1 MDELLEKDL
10 IRRANSIYEYYQNLI
25 KENFSHRWY
34 LSDLEFEIKDSKEIN
49 GKSWC
54 MDDKDHI
61 EINKGVI
68 ELYYNYFVTVMEN
81 DKIEFF
87 HLLNI
92 TKEDDE
98 LKKMSYE
105 GVLFRNGK
113 LEIYDNKL
121 VDDGKAKL
129 LEIFVSRFIILHEL
143 GHILN
148 GHCKL
153 LASKDNLTGMNYIPF
168 YYYKNEKFLDE
179 KSALDIRTLEMDADA
194 FAATQSIVHVLYLYK
209 NFESQVKIKMEPK
222 DIFYWWSFA
231 VRSHFLM
238 CEDQFMDNA
247 YYKTMTHLPSSA
259 RWSLIYLS
267 ALEVI
272 GSCDMIEQEKKEF
285 KELIIKGALNAE
297 VKFNN
302 IKFSMYSWIKEID
315 SNMQYANYRD
325 EINSNWVKI
334 KTQLK
339 KYSRLPLFGEI

>member
-1 MDELLEKDL
+1 
-10 IRRANSIYEYYQNLI
+10 
-25 KENFSHRWY
+25 
-34 LSDLEFEIKDSKEIN
+34 
-49 GKSWC
+49 
-54 MDDKDHI
+54 
-61 EINKGVI
+61 
-68 ELYYNYFVTVMEN
+68 
-81 DKIEFF
+81 
-87 HLLNI
+87 
-92 TKEDDE
+92 
-98 LKKMSYE
+98 
-105 GVLFRNGK
+105 
-113 LEIYDNKL
+113 
-121 VDDGKAKL
+121 
-129 LEIFVSRFIILHEL
+129 
-143 GHILN
+143 
-148 GHCKL
+148 
-153 LASKDNLTGMNYIPF
+153 MNYIPF

-209 NFESQVKIKMEPK
+209 NFESQVKIRMEPK

-315 SNMQYANYRD
+315 SNMQYVSYRD